1 VAQFLT
7 LRRGRLGYPVLEREA
22 EVKDLLDF
30 LLAPARRM
38 PWRVATLFGAF
49 LALTLAANDM
59 AVTSGLARHVLRE
72 GLGLAVCF
80 AAGLVGASR
89 GREFDQGILA
99 VLAAIVI
106 ANVVGAMVIVSS
118 LAGAHSAGAVGEAL
132 DLPLPGMLLLGVPI
146 GTVGAGIATWLSH
159 RASAA
164 A

>member
-1 VAQFLT
+1 M
-7 LRRGRLGYPVLEREA
+7 
-22 EVKDLLDF
+22 KDLLDF

-49 LALTLAANDM
+49 LALTLVANSL
-59 AVTSGLARHVLRE
+59 AVTSGLTRHVLRE
-72 GLGLAVCF
+72 GSGLAVCF
-80 AAGLVGASR
+80 AAGLAGASR

-106 ANVVGAMVIVSS
+106 ANLVGAIVIVSS
-118 LAGAHSAGAVGEAL
+118 AGAHSTGAVAEAL

-146 GTVGAGIATWLSH
+146 GAVGAGIATWLSH